1 MRVFVAGT
9 KAEIQ
14 PVVQNKLIGSTAS
27 DFVATPFT
35 FHSVA
40 SARGSADA
48 IQFLA
53 MLSFVSNLVHLSIG
67 ARAGTTPFVV
77 SRRKEAFI
85 EHIGTVGG
93 GSGGGGGTGQSQ
105 SGQTF
110 SGHFVDFDFVFD
122 FHWRHHIVVHATGFH
137 LVDVVISRRKNRGF
151 PTELIFVQRDFA
163 TDRHFEGTD
172 IVVFGLWEGKCGCAN

>member
-35 FHSVA
+35 VHSVA

-53 MLSFVSNLVHLSIG
+53 MLSFVSNLVHLSIW
-67 ARAGTTPFVV
+67 ARAGTTP
-77 SRRKEAFI
+77 STDWQLI
-85 EHIGTVGG
+85 ESSDDIWKVAHSFYQTVY
-93 GSGGGGGTGQSQ
+93 TQIP
-105 SGQTF
+105 F
-110 SGHFVDFDFVFD
+110 
-122 FHWRHHIVVHATGFH
+122 
-137 LVDVVISRRKNRGF
+137 L
-151 PTELIFVQRDFA
+151 
-163 TDRHFEGTD
+163 
-172 IVVFGLWEGKCGCAN
+172 